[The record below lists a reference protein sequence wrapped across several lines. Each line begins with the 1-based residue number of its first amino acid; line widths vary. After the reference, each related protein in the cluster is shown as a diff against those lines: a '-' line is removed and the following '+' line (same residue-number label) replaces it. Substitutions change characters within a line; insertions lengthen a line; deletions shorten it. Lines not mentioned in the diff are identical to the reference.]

1 MTRHI
6 VLLRGINV
14 GGNNKLPMADLRA
27 SLTNAGYDDVSTY
40 IQSGNVALSATS
52 CDTDKISAL
61 IAQDFDLT
69 IPVVVR
75 SEAQLLATVEN
86 NPFTDVEAEPKR
98 LLVYFCGAEI
108 ADPSLPDLDRDKYP
122 GDRVEAR
129 TGEIYVAYRE
139 AVSASKLTN
148 AVLDRAVGS
157 VTTARNWKTVLKL
170 AEMAAG

>member
-27 SLTNAGYDDVSTY
+27 SLTNAGYEDVSTY

-52 CDTDKISAL
+52 CDTDKITAL
-61 IAQDFDLT
+61 IAQDFGLT

-75 SEAQLLATVEN
+75 SEAQLRATIDD
-86 NPFTDVEAEPKR
+86 NPFPEVADEPKR
-98 LLVYFCGAEI
+98 LLVYFCAEAI
-108 ADPSLPDLDRDKYP
+108 SDTSLPDLDRAKYE
-122 GDRVEAR
+122 GDRVEAKA
-129 TGEIYVAYRE
+129 GEIYVAYRE

-148 AVLDRAVGS
+148 AVLDRVVGS